1 MTIVKQVANGSGRR
15 SIVRRRGDIV
25 TTGARIGSERSRP
38 PLRNRPTQDVAAA
51 RAWWHRDASAFRR
64 FGVSPHR
71 RTVAAARAD

>member
-38 PLRNRPTQDVAAA
+38 PLRRGVARCNRSTAKRVVAQSSDA
-51 RAWWHRDASAFRR
+51 RRCGGPSVVAS
-64 FGVSPHR
+64 
-71 RTVAAARAD
+71 